1 MRNDSAAKV
10 RMASLEDLLGIGQPS
25 MERGGRTAAV
35 PEQGQITE
43 VPLEKLHT
51 FHSHIQG
58 HPFRVLDDSKMAET
72 VESVKTYGV
81 LVPGIVRPDRE
92 YPGEYELISG
102 HRRCRASMLAG
113 LSDMPVIIREM
124 SDAEA
129 TVIMVDANIQREDL
143 LASERAWAYRMRYE
157 AMKELGVTE
166 SGLRNDQQLARELGE
181 SRNTIQRYIRLT
193 YLVPELLAMVDADR
207 LSKLAAVEL
216 SYLREEEQEE
226 LPEVMEELCVIP
238 SLEQAKRLK
247 ELSRE
252 CDFFGTDVM
261 RTVFTGREERFKI
274 ALPAKKIRS
283 FFPESYTGEQIREII
298 YRLLEEWQTEAGH
311 RV

>member
-1 MRNDSAAKV
+1 MKSDSAAKV
-10 RMASLEDLLGIGQPS
+10 KMASLEELLGMGNPS
-25 MERGGRTAAV
+25 EERGGRDAV
-35 PEQGQITE
+35 PEQGQIVR

-51 FHSHIQG
+51 FHSHAQG
-58 HPFRVLDDSKMAET
+58 HPFRVMEDSKMAET

-102 HRRCRASMLAG
+102 HRRCRASKLAG

-143 LASERAWAYRMRYE
+143 LPSERAWAYRMRYE

-166 SGLRNDQQLARELGE
+166 SGLRNDQQLAKELGE
-181 SRNTIQRYIRLT
+181 SRNTIQRYIRLS
-193 YLVPELLAMVDADR
+193 YLVPELLAMVDTDK

-226 LPEVMEELCVIP
+226 LSELMEELCVVP

-252 CDFFGTDVM
+252 CGFFGRDVM
-261 RTVFTGREERFKI
+261 RTVFTGQRESFKI
-274 ALPAKKIRS
+274 ALPTKKIRS
-283 FFPESYTGEQIREII
+283 FFPESYTGEQIQEVI
-298 YRLLEEWQTEAGH
+298 YRLLEEWRAEAGH
-311 RV
+311 KV